1 MNERDMD
8 IFAQLDE
15 KGVHTTPEQRQRI
28 KKRIND
34 VLTYEPKV
42 GVFGKTGVGKSSL
55 CNALFGQDVCPI
67 SDVEAC
73 TRDTQNVLLKMGSK
87 KITLIDV
94 PGAGESIERD
104 KEYAALYKKLL
115 PELDVVL
122 WLIKA
127 DDRALA
133 SDETFFKNVV
143 QPCLEKKP
151 DMVFFFVL
159 NQCDKLEPIR
169 EWNEAEHEPGAHQLV
184 NIERK
189 REDVA
194 NHFNIAPSK
203 VIAVSANEKYH
214 LVELID
220 EIVYALPKDKKITLT
235 KNAAEENVSQ
245 RARTEAENGFFDT
258 VKEIVKDVAGVVVD
272 KIKDAGRA
280 ILDFFRFW

>member
-1 MNERDMD
+1 M
-8 IFAQLDE
+8 
-15 KGVHTTPEQRQRI
+15 
-28 KKRIND
+28 
-34 VLTYEPKV
+34 LTYEPKV

-55 CNALFGQDVCPI
+55 CNALFGQDVCTI

-73 TRDTQNVLLKMGSK
+73 TRDTQNVLLQMGGK

-133 SDETFFKNVV
+133 SDETFFKDVV
-143 QPCLEKKP
+143 QPCLEKNRE
-151 DMVFFFVL
+151 MVFFFVL

-169 EWNEAEHEPGAHQLV
+169 EWNVDEHKPSANQLE

-220 EIVYALPKDKKITLT
+220 EIVYALPKDKKITLA
-235 KNAAEENVSQ
+235 KNTAEENVSQ

-272 KIKDAGRA
+272 KVKDVGRA
-280 ILDFFRFW
+280 ILGFLHFW

>member
-1 MNERDMD
+1 M
-8 IFAQLDE
+8 
-15 KGVHTTPEQRQRI
+15 QRTVRSGCLHDQRC
-28 KKRIND
+28 R
-34 VLTYEPKV
+34 
-42 GVFGKTGVGKSSL
+42 SL
-55 CNALFGQDVCPI
+55 HARYAESAAANGRQKDY
-67 SDVEAC
+67 
-73 TRDTQNVLLKMGSK
+73 
-87 KITLIDV
+87 IDRCA
-94 PGAGESIERD
+94 GAGESIERD

-143 QPCLEKKP
+143 QPCLEKNRE
-151 DMVFFFVL
+151 MVFFFVL

-169 EWNEAEHEPGAHQLV
+169 EWNVDEHKPSANQLE

-220 EIVYALPKDKKITLT
+220 EIVYALPKDKKITLV
-235 KNAAEENVSQ
+235 KNAAEENVSE
-245 RARTEAENGFFDT
+245 RATVEAKNGFFDT
-258 VKEIVKDVAGVVVD
+258 IKEIVSDVAGVVVD
-272 KIKDAGRA
+272 KVGDAVGTVIDTLSNVGSA
-280 ILDFFRFW
+280 VGSFIGSIFSFLGW